1 MQRMVKMRRKAIFV
15 VSLLASCRCWRA
27 TCASSALSKGSDT
40 KDMRIL
46 SIYKGKS
53 NVVMVNVVMVTVL
66 MMIDLQ

>member
-1 MQRMVKMRRKAIFV
+1 MQRMAKVRRKAIFV

-46 SIYKGKS
+46 SIYKGKI
-53 NVVMVNVVMVTVL
+53 NVVMVTVL
-66 MMIDLQ
+66 MMVDLQ